1 MFSFILKGVLRDRSR
16 TLFPLLVVG
25 SGVMIIVFMLA
36 FMQGYTNSMIR
47 QNARYD
53 TGHVKIVTKAYA
65 EILNQKP
72 YDLGLLDI
80 EADLQTW
87 KAKYPQLTFVERI
100 TFGALLDVPDSDG
113 NTRAQG
119 DVMGFAIDLGY
130 RQAPGSEIPEIGHMN
145 LQRSLV
151 KGNIPSK
158 PGEIMLSDLAFEK
171 LGLSIGDEITLIGST
186 AYGAMSF
193 HNFTVSGTLDFGF
206 EAMDRGGVIVDLED
220 IRYFLDME
228 GGSSEILGLF
238 KDGKYSIKRAEAL
251 KQDFNSRFSN
261 SEDEYTPVMLN
272 LTDQNNMGTML
283 GLMDFSL
290 GTITIVFIFILAIV
304 LWNSGLMNSIR
315 RYGEI
320 GVRLAMGEK
329 KNHIY
334 FNLVGEAA
342 IIGVI
347 GSLIGTALGLLISWY
362 FNVYGLDMS
371 AYNRESTIMSENI
384 IYTSIDLKATLYGFI
399 PGVASTILG
408 AMLAGIAIYKRKTS
422 QLFKELEV

>member
-1 MFSFILKGVLRDRSR
+1 MFSFMLKGVLRDRSR
-16 TLFPLLVVG
+16 TLFPLLVVR

-36 FMQGYTNSMIR
+36 FMQGYTDSMIR

-53 TGHVKIVTKAYA
+53 TGHVKIVTNAYA

-80 EADLQTW
+80 EDDLQTW
-87 KAKYPQLTFVERI
+87 IAEYPQLTFVQRI
-100 TFGALLDVPDSDG
+100 TFGALLDVPDSEG

-130 RQAPGSEIPEIGHMN
+130 NQPPGTAIPEIEHMN
-145 LQRSLV
+145 LQRSLI
-151 KGNIPSK
+151 KGNIPSR
-158 PGEIMLSDLAFEK
+158 PGEIMLSDVAFEK
-171 LGLSIGDEITLIGST
+171 LGLKIGDEVTLIGAT

-193 HNFTVSGTLDFGF
+193 HNFAVSGTLDFGF

-220 IRYFLDME
+220 IRHFLDME

-251 KQDFNSRFSN
+251 KQDFNSRFSDP
-261 SEDEYTPVMLN
+261 EEEFAPVMLN

-283 GLMDFSL
+283 GMMDISM
-290 GTITIVFIFILAIV
+290 GTITAVFICILAIV
-304 LWNSGLMNSIR
+304 LWNSGLMSSIR

-334 FNLVGEAA
+334 FNLIGEAA

-347 GSLIGTALGLLISWY
+347 GSIIGTTLGLLISWY

-384 IYTSIDLKATLYGFI
+384 IYTSIDLKTTLYGFI